1 MWDQHVRWMFHTWM
15 NMWSTFK
22 GRWRTKSLDRQLA
35 TDVFARETWQWE
47 ISKQKGGFN
56 GNIFYKRWIF
66 HWHVRLQP
74 PRCFGLS
81 FCRWLVLHTKPQ
93 TTAWFFQK
101 HNGNLSPVHGSNFK
115 TTMHLCRFLAFETQR
130 TLQISGVMVALH
142 GIAHS
147 ATSPGRQVDILPLRP
162 LIIDGRH
169 LARGLWRGLEEM

>member
-1 MWDQHVRWMFHTWM
+1 MWDQHVWWMFHTWM

-130 TLQISGVMVALH
+130 TLQISGGNG
-142 GIAHS
+142 GIAWHCPFRHFPWP
-147 ATSPGRQVDILPLRP
+147 TGWHTPITPVDHRWQTL
-162 LIIDGRH
+162 G
-169 LARGLWRGLEEM
+169 